1 MLTIDPLARSN
12 LELQISQGLLANRE
26 NVTTSG
32 FFMEPEPS
40 PGGLNVTAGEAIT
53 IVIGCLV
60 VLGSSISL
68 LRYALHP
75 SCQGA
80 AAVEM
85 VSALD
90 LQPSAHRL
98 DCHLRWRWQSKRRP
112 GRISLNSAALGATPR
127 AVCLVADLFA
137 SSSSWRRKQQQQR
150 RAAHGT
156 TRVFAYV
163 YGLGNSRSS
172 PSQLRTCARVA
183 LAVGASSHTLCPL
196 QVLVDGGK
204 PAAGAG
210 GGDDLVAVN
219 VPDIR
224 RP

>member
-1 MLTIDPLARSN
+1 MAPTALTRSETSGMAWLPRN
-12 LELQISQGLLANRE
+12 SSVPPAWFIPRGPSFDSDHERPRGHRE

-68 LRYALHP
+68 LRYAL
-75 SCQGA
+75 
-80 AAVEM
+80 
-85 VSALD
+85 VS
-90 LQPSAHRL
+90 
-98 DCHLRWRWQSKRRP
+98 P

-150 RAAHGT
+150 RA
-156 TRVFAYV
+156 
-163 YGLGNSRSS
+163 
-172 PSQLRTCARVA
+172 
-183 LAVGASSHTLCPL
+183 
-196 QVLVDGGK
+196 VLVDGGK